1 MEIHINQVVSVV
13 GSVDGDLLLSEGVLE
28 KIVQGVLN
36 GLAEEERKRKR
47 AAAGRSGR
55 GGRGEHAERTA
66 PQEARQG
73 GRVTSVSI
81 TIYPDSDDAG
91 TGKPAP
97 SEDRR
102 GGRPESKRDRT
113 KKKL

>member
-28 KIVQGVLN
+28 GIVQGVLN
-36 GLAEEERKRKR
+36 GLAEEERRRQR
-47 AAAGRSGR
+47 AAANRSPR

-66 PQEARQG
+66 PEEARPG

-81 TIYPDSDDAG
+81 TIYPDSDDTG
-91 TGKPAP
+91 TGKRAP
-97 SEDRR
+97 SDDRR
-102 GGRPESKRDRT
+102 SSGAEAKRGKA
-113 KKKL
+113 KKKR